1 MLTDLVLWCVCY
13 KILDEVILEAIFNW
27 VRYEVAKSAFRQN
40 RTEKPLKN
48 LPSRAVCQPEKAALG
63 ARAPG

>member
-48 LPSRAVCQPEKAALG
+48 LPSRAVCQPKKVPSRQL
-63 ARAPG
+63 